1 MKLQRLLAALAALLI
16 LGGLVLLTGT
26 KAHADNTKIST
37 TFTGFAFE
45 KSELTLPIKK
55 QIKSWLATNPGYLV
69 ASCVGFTGH
78 NVNNRTQTFL
88 TKLAN
93 DRAKNICDY
102 IHRIS
107 GTVTIHS
114 TKGIPGDGRTPA
126 ARKVQVTLYK
136 SIDNGGNGIVT
147 IGVCDNSL
155 TVKMMSRIS
164 SGSFAFN
171 TITVKNIASTCKND
185 VMDIYFLDS
194 NGNQIS
200 SSLNNKILLTS
211 LTLNYQAFTPSLIA
225 SNQIAQV
232 AIELRV
238 N

>member
-55 QIKSWLATNPGYLV
+55 QIKSWLATNPGYVV

-211 LTLNYQAFTPSLIA
+211 LTLNYEAFTPSLIA

>member
-1 MKLQRLLAALAALLI
+1 MKIRRTLAIISALLI
-16 LGGLVLLTGT
+16 IGGMILLFGS
-26 KAHADNTKIST
+26 KAHADDTKIVN

-45 KSELTLPIKK
+45 KSTLTPSMK
-55 QIKSWLATNPGYLV
+55 QEIKSWVEANQGYVV

-78 NVNNRTQTFL
+78 NVKKRTQAFL

-93 DRAKNICDY
+93 ARAKNICDY
-102 IHRIS
+102 IRTVA

-114 TKGIPGDGRTPA
+114 TKGIPGNGQTAA

-136 SIDNGGNGIVT
+136 AIDNGGNGVVT
-147 IGVCDNSL
+147 IGVCDSSL
-155 TVKMMSRIS
+155 TVKMMSRIT
-164 SGSFAFN
+164 SGSFSFN
-171 TITVKNIASTCKND
+171 TITVKDIASTCKND

-194 NGNQIS
+194 TGNQIA
-200 SSLNNKILLTS
+200 SSLNNRILLNS
-211 LTLNYQAFTPSLIA
+211 LNLNYDAFTPSLIP
-225 SNQIAQV
+225 SDQIAQV

>member
-16 LGGLVLLTGT
+16 LGGLVILTET
-26 KAHADNTKIST
+26 KAHAENTKIST

-45 KSELTLPIKK
+45 KSELTVSIKK
-55 QIKSWLATNPGYLV
+55 QIKLWIQANPDFVV

-93 DRAKNICDY
+93 ARAKNICDY
-102 IHRIS
+102 IHKTA

-114 TKGIPGDGRTPA
+114 TKGIPGNGQTPA

-136 SIDNGGNGIVT
+136 SIDSGGNGIVT

-155 TVKMMSRIS
+155 TVKMMSRIAN
-164 SGSFAFN
+164 GSFAFN

-194 NGNQIS
+194 TGNQIA

-211 LTLNYQAFTPSLIA
+211 LSLNYQAFTPSLIA